1 MKTKLLVLLFFMSVF
16 YTDVFSQA
24 GTGKIGINT
33 TAPTKTLDIKGDLRV
48 RMIRDTSGNLKQLA
62 VDDSGNVYKVIGS
75 NSISDTCP
83 TGFVSVNNEYCIEPN
98 ERTATTWWN
107 AIQICGSLN
116 AHLCEIYEWY
126 FAALNGP
133 SLGMTNLTGN
143 WEWIGD
149 TAGAGTVRYV
159 GLTSIKDIA
168 TAVPYDTVY
177 YEFRCCKSK

>member
-33 TAPTKTLDIKGDLRV
+33 ITPTKTLDIKGDLRI
-48 RMIRDTSGNLKQLA
+48 RIIRDTSGNLKQLA

-83 TGFVSVNNEYCIEPN
+83 TGFVSVNDEYCIEKN

-116 AHLCEIYEWY
+116 AHLCEWSEWY
-126 FAALNGP
+126 LGAANAINLELLNVIGNREWVSEGGSGVVVKFVGP
-133 SLGMTNLTGN
+133 DSITESATTNNPLDLN
-143 WEWIGD
+143 
-149 TAGAGTVRYV
+149 
-159 GLTSIKDIA
+159 S
-168 TAVPYDTVY
+168 
-177 YEFRCCKSK
+177 FRCCKSK